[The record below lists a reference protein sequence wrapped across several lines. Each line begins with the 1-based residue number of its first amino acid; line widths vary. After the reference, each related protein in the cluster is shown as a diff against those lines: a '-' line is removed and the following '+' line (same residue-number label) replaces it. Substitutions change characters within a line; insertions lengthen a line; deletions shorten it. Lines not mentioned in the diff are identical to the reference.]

1 MTMNASKNFWKG
13 IVPAAMSLL
22 LLLAE
27 GEAAAQFRL
36 SDEVVGGAVCRIASS
51 AKYTLLDAIG
61 QLQPI
66 GTFSSRNMILE
77 AGLIPCLPSPD
88 EALPAEDLS
97 LAKLNGETAGANMSS
112 GIPETFGLHQNFPNP
127 FNPETAIRYQL
138 PEAGEVAL
146 RIYNTLGE
154 EVAAIQPGLMEA
166 GYHQITWNG
175 KDKQGRELAS
185 GIYLYRLEAQASS
198 GKHFLQTR
206 KMNLLR

>member
-13 IVPAAMSLL
+13 FVPVALSFL
-22 LLLAE
+22 LLLADR
-27 GEAAAQFRL
+27 EAVAQFRL
-36 SDEVVGGAVCRIASS
+36 SGEVIGDAVCRTASS
-51 AKYTLLDAIG
+51 ARYTLLDAVG

-88 EALPAEDLS
+88 EALSAEGLS
-97 LAKLNGETAGANMSS
+97 LAKLSSETAGANMAS

-127 FNPETAIRYQL
+127 FNPETSIRYQL
-138 PEAGEVAL
+138 PEAGEVTL
-146 RIYNTLGE
+146 RVYNMLGE
-154 EVAAIQPGLMEA
+154 EVAAILQGRMEA

-175 KDKQGRELAS
+175 KDKQGKELAS

-198 GKHFLQTR
+198 GKHFWQTR